1 MAFRITLRWWLPWLI
16 GLASAGVFAAVAAV
30 VVVYSGLFNTTASAP
45 HIRLIGYLTHT
56 TMIHSVRARAGSI
69 QPPDHFTP
77 QQVREGFVA
86 YQQRCVACHG
96 GPATARADW
105 ASALTPT
112 PPYLLD
118 AARRW
123 SPAELYWI
131 VHEGVKMT
139 AMPAWGEVE
148 PDSRVWSMVA
158 FLEALPEM
166 APADYLRM
174 QERFKAGAAPSP
186 RPVESSSRPSPR
198 SAPSPPAAPAPA
210 ASARS

>member
-1 MAFRITLRWWLPWLI
+1 VAFRIIRRWWLPWLI
-16 GLASAGVFAAVAAV
+16 GLASAGVFAAIAAV
-30 VVVYSGLFNTTASAP
+30 AVIYSGLFNTTASAP
-45 HIRLIGYLTHT
+45 HIRFIGWLTHT

-69 QPPDHFTP
+69 DAPDHFTP

-105 ASALTPT
+105 AGALTPT

-131 VHEGVKMT
+131 VRDGVKMT

-158 FLEALPEM
+158 FLEALPDM

-174 QERFKAGAAPSP
+174 QEAFKAGAAASP
-186 RPVESSSRPSPR
+186 RPPESSPRRSPRPAPSRP
-198 SAPSPPAAPAPA
+198 AVPAPA
-210 ASARS
+210 VPAHS

>member
-1 MAFRITLRWWLPWLI
+1 MRWWLPWLI
-16 GLASAGVFAAVAAV
+16 GLASAGAFGAVAAL

-45 HIRLIGYLTHT
+45 HVRFIGWLTHT
-56 TMIHSVRARAGSI
+56 TMIHSVRARAKPI
-69 QPPDHFTP
+69 RAPDHFTP
-77 QQVREGFVA
+77 EQVQEGFVA
-86 YQQRCVACHG
+86 YQQRCVVCHG
-96 GPATARADW
+96 GPATSRADW

-118 AARRW
+118 ASRRW

-131 VHEGVKMT
+131 VRDGVKMT

-158 FLEALPEM
+158 FLEALPSI

-174 QERFKAGAAPSP
+174 QAQFRARAAVSPPPAGPSP
-186 RPVESSSRPSPR
+186 RPSPPSGSSRR
-198 SAPSPPAAPAPA
+198 AAHPPAG
-210 ASARS
+210 